1 MKIIIPE
8 KPREN
13 LDQIL
18 LNTDPKIASI
28 LDKSLNNYDLNINEI
43 KELFETQNINALIAT
58 ADELRFRQTGNIVT
72 YVVTR
77 NINFTNVCIK
87 RCGFCAFSREYKE
100 SEGYFISIS
109 EIVNRAKEAQ
119 KLGAT
124 EICIQ
129 AGLAPKMKGN
139 LYNKICLAVKKA
151 LPKLHIHAFSPEE
164 VLYGS
169 LRSKQNIHDYLS
181 GLKESGVDSLPG
193 TSAEILVQKIRDK
206 ISPGRISVEKW
217 KQVITTAH
225 KLKIPTTSTIMFG
238 HIESSLDR
246 AIHLNLIKNI
256 QIRTN
261 GFTEFVPLNFI
272 RSEAPMFTKKIIK
285 MIPRSNKTDSIKM
298 HSISR
303 IVLGNYIPNLQVSW
317 VKEGFE
323 FAQTLLKCGVN
334 DLGGTLINESIST
347 SAGSK
352 YGQLASPKILKKLA
366 RNSGKIPAE
375 RYTTYKLKKIF
386 KDPEKDTLHPLDN
399 LTSSTQKQLGSY
411 FEMIKSSKFKYEF
424 NPNKNVS

>member
-100 SEGYFISIS
+100 SEGYFIPIS

-129 AGLAPKMKGN
+129 AGLAPKMK
-139 LYNKICLAVKKA
+139 
-151 LPKLHIHAFSPEE
+151 
-164 VLYGS
+164 
-169 LRSKQNIHDYLS
+169 
-181 GLKESGVDSLPG
+181 
-193 TSAEILVQKIRDK
+193 
-206 ISPGRISVEKW
+206 
-217 KQVITTAH
+217 
-225 KLKIPTTSTIMFG
+225 
-238 HIESSLDR
+238 
-246 AIHLNLIKNI
+246 
-256 QIRTN
+256 
-261 GFTEFVPLNFI
+261 
-272 RSEAPMFTKKIIK
+272 
-285 MIPRSNKTDSIKM
+285 
-298 HSISR
+298 
-303 IVLGNYIPNLQVSW
+303 
-317 VKEGFE
+317 
-323 FAQTLLKCGVN
+323 
-334 DLGGTLINESIST
+334 
-347 SAGSK
+347 
-352 YGQLASPKILKKLA
+352 
-366 RNSGKIPAE
+366 
-375 RYTTYKLKKIF
+375 
-386 KDPEKDTLHPLDN
+386 
-399 LTSSTQKQLGSY
+399 
-411 FEMIKSSKFKYEF
+411 
-424 NPNKNVS
+424 

>member
-1 MKIIIPE
+1 M
-8 KPREN
+8 
-13 LDQIL
+13 
-18 LNTDPKIASI
+18 
-28 LDKSLNNYDLNINEI
+28 
-43 KELFETQNINALIAT
+43 
-58 ADELRFRQTGNIVT
+58 
-72 YVVTR
+72 
-77 NINFTNVCIK
+77 
-87 RCGFCAFSREYKE
+87 
-100 SEGYFISIS
+100 
-109 EIVNRAKEAQ
+109 
-119 KLGAT
+119 
-124 EICIQ
+124 
-129 AGLAPKMKGN
+129 
-139 LYNKICLAVKKA
+139 
-151 LPKLHIHAFSPEE
+151 
-164 VLYGS
+164 
-169 LRSKQNIHDYLS
+169 
-181 GLKESGVDSLPG
+181 
-193 TSAEILVQKIRDK
+193 
-206 ISPGRISVEKW
+206 
-217 KQVITTAH
+217 ITTAH

-375 RYTTYKLKKIF
+375 RYTTYELKKVF
-386 KDPEKDTLHPLDN
+386 KNPEKDTLHPLDN
-399 LTSSTQKQLGSY
+399 LTDSTQKQLGSY

-424 NPNKNVS
+424 KANRNVL